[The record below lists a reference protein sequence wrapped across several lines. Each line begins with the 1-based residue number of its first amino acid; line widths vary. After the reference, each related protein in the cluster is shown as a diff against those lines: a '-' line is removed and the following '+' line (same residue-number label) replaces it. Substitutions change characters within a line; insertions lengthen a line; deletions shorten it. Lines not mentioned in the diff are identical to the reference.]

1 MLFYGSLELIIYGLA
16 SMVLW
21 FVVEYNWWVR
31 LMLAVRMVLFA
42 TGFMPGIFSRKFHSG
57 ISGMVVCSLLCFAI
71 ECVAYLNSLNMAFF
85 IPII

>member
-21 FVVEYNWWVR
+21 FVVEYKRWVR

-42 TGFMPGIFSRKFHSG
+42 TGFMPGIFRESFIRGFPG
-57 ISGMVVCSLLCFAI
+57 WLFVPCSVLQSSVWHTL
-71 ECVAYLNSLNMAFF
+71 
-85 IPII
+85 IP